1 MKVGLI
7 GVGKMGSGI
16 GMNILNAGHD
26 LVAHDIRVERVEPLV
41 EAGASQANSPRE
53 LAQSCEVVFT
63 SLPGPQEVEEVAL
76 GDKGLLEGMQAGKTY
91 FDLTTNSPT
100 LVRRIHKVFLER
112 GVDMLDAPVSGG
124 PWGAASG
131 RMAIWIGG
139 DKEAFEHRLSLLQTM
154 GDEITYLGPSG
165 AGVTAKLVHNCTG
178 FVLYATLA
186 ETFSMGIKAGLE
198 PDILFETLRKG
209 MLGRRPLFD
218 CLVRNFLP
226 SSYDAADFDL
236 ELAVKD
242 VRLATELGAELDVPM
257 QLANYTLAE
266 LKAGVARGWGEK
278 DARASMLLQLE
289 RAGLEPLKVSKERIE
304 EILNE
309 S

>member
-1 MKVGLI
+1 MKVGLV

-16 GMNILNAGHD
+16 GMNILHAGHD
-26 LVAHDIRVERVEPLV
+26 LMAHDIRAERVDPLI
-41 EAGASQANSPRE
+41 EAGASPAKNPRE

-76 GDKGLLEGMQAGKTY
+76 GENGLLEGLEAGKTY

-100 LVRRIHKVFLER
+100 LVRRIHKVYLEH

-139 DKEAFEHRLSLLQTM
+139 DKAAFEHRLSLLQTM

-198 PDILFETLRKG
+198 PDVLFETLRKG

-242 VRLATELGAELDVPM
+242 VRLATELAQELDVPM
-257 QLANYTLAE
+257 HLANYTLSE

-289 RAGLEPLKVSKERIE
+289 RAGLEPLNVSKERIE
-304 EILNE
+304 EILNQ

>member
-7 GVGKMGSGI
+7 GVGKMGRGI
-16 GMNILNAGHD
+16 GMNILNAGHA
-26 LVAHDIRVERVEPLV
+26 LVAHDIRGERVEPLV
-41 EAGASQANSPRE
+41 EAGASQVNTPRE

-63 SLPGPQEVEEVAL
+63 SLPGPQEVEKVAL
-76 GDKGLLEGMQAGKTY
+76 GDGGLLEGMEAGKTY
-91 FDLTTNSPT
+91 FDLTTNSPS

-139 DKEAFEHRLSLLQTM
+139 DKAAFEHRLPLLQTM
-154 GDEITYLGPSG
+154 GDEITYLGASG

-257 QLANYTLAE
+257 HLANYTLDE